1 LNAGAVNPRLDRLQP
16 YPFERLRSLLAG
28 IDPPADRKPIPLQ
41 IGEPKHSPPAAVLA
55 ELASRLAGLGS
66 YPTTLGVTELR
77 EAIADWL
84 ERRYRLPHGRVN
96 RETMVIPL
104 AGTREGLFAVA
115 QALLDPQSRPLV
127 AMPNPFYQIYEGAA
141 LLAGGE
147 PLYLPAT
154 AMTGH
159 LPDLDAVP
167 DSTWAR
173 CGLLYLCSPANPSGA
188 VATLDYLQHALQL
201 AARHGFTIAADECY
215 AEIYADELAP
225 PAGILQ
231 AALAAGHDGFEHC
244 LAFHSLSKRSSLP
257 GLRSGFVAGD
267 ARLLAAFARYRT
279 YHGCALPL
287 PTQYASVLAWRDE
300 AHVLENRALY
310 RAKFDAVLPVLRDT
324 CPVER
329 PAGAFYLWLPVGD
342 DREFTR
348 RLYAE
353 EHVTVLPGSFLSRG
367 GAGGDPGAGH
377 VRVSLVAT
385 QAECIEAAHR
395 LRRCL
400 ATTASSALAS
410 STPVRS

>member
-1 LNAGAVNPRLDRLQP
+1 VNPRLDRLQP
-16 YPFERLRSLLAG
+16 YPFERLRALLA
-28 IDPPADRKPIPLQ
+28 DLVPRADRSPIPLH
-41 IGEPKHSPPAAVLA
+41 IGEPKHAPPAAVVA
-55 ELASRLAGLGS
+55 ELASRLDGLGS
-66 YPTTLGVTELR
+66 YPSTLGVLELR
-77 EAIADWL
+77 EAVAGWL
-84 ERRYRLPHGRVN
+84 ERRYRLPSGHVDSL
-96 RETMVIPL
+96 TMVLPL

-115 QALLDPQSRPLV
+115 QALLDPKARPLV

-154 AMTGH
+154 ASTGH

-167 DSTWAR
+167 EATWAR

-188 VATLDYLQHALQL
+188 VATLEYLQHALRL

-215 AEIYADELAP
+215 AEIYGDESAP

-231 AALAAGHDGFEHC
+231 AAVAAGHDGFEHC

-287 PTQYASVLAWRDE
+287 PTQYASALAWKDE
-300 AHVLENRALY
+300 VHVRENRAAY
-310 RAKFDAVLPVLRDT
+310 RAKFDAVLPLLQDL

-329 PAGAFYLWLPVGD
+329 PAGAFYLWLPVED
-342 DREFTR
+342 DCGFTR

-353 EHVTVLPGSFLSRG
+353 EHVTVLPGSYLSRA

-377 VRVSLVAT
+377 VRVSLVASL
-385 QAECIEAAHR
+385 AECVEAAER

-400 ATTASSALAS
+400 ASSA
-410 STPVRS
+410 

>member
-1 LNAGAVNPRLDRLQP
+1 LSRASLNPRLARLQP

-28 IDPPADRKPIPLQ
+28 LEPPPDRSPIPLQ
-41 IGEPKHSPPAAVLA
+41 IGEPRHAPPAAVLA
-55 ELASRLAGLGS
+55 ELAARLAGLGS
-66 YPTTLGVTELR
+66 YPSTLGIAELR
-77 EAIADWL
+77 EAIAVWL
-84 ERRYRLPHGRVN
+84 ERRFRLPGGRVDPA
-96 RETMVIPL
+96 TMVLPL

-127 AMPNPFYQIYEGAA
+127 AIPNPFYQIYEGAA

-154 AMTGH
+154 ASTGH

-188 VATLDYLQHALQL
+188 VAGLDYLRHAVQL

-215 AEIYADELAP
+215 AEIYADESAP
-225 PAGILQ
+225 PTGILQ
-231 AALAAGHDGFEHC
+231 AALAAGHDRFEHC

-257 GLRSGFVAGD
+257 GLRSGFITGD
-267 ARLLAAFARYRT
+267 ERLLAAFGRYRT

-300 AHVLENRALY
+300 AHVLENRAAY
-310 RAKFDAVLPVLRDT
+310 RAKFAAVLPLLQDL
-324 CPVER
+324 CPVEQ

-342 DREFTR
+342 DLAFTR

-353 EHVTVLPGSFLSRG
+353 EHVTVLPGSFLSR
-367 GAGGDPGAGH
+367 AGVDGDPGAGY
-377 VRVSLVAT
+377 VRVSLVASL
-385 QAECIEAAHR
+385 AESIEAARR

-400 ATTASSALAS
+400 LTNVVSSPASACRVPA
-410 STPVRS
+410 